1 MFALL
6 DKCSRDSKR
15 EKSKCLSFSSSPI
28 APMAV
33 SRTWTTYQDKQF
45 KLLICCQFLL
55 VVSSDI
61 LFPSSN
67 NENSDQLYCLCY
79 LILSCTPH
87 HDVHREVEPSG
98 ILWRVR
104 SRIWRKNTVM
114 NFFARQLLAAKN
126 ERKADLAK
134 IVALQVKLQDCIAH
148 IGPVDHVAVG
158 QRNTR
163 KQKKNKIPYWC
174 MGNGD
179 L

>member
-1 MFALL
+1 ML
-6 DKCSRDSKR
+6 DKFSRESKR
-15 EKSKCLSFSSSPI
+15 KSRCLSFSSSPI

-67 NENSDQLYCLCY
+67 NENSDQLCYLYSLCY
-79 LILSCTPH
+79 LILPCTPH

-126 ERKADLAK
+126 ERKADLSK

-158 QRNTR
+158 QRNMR
-163 KQKKNKIPYWC
+163 KQKKQNTI
-174 MGNGD
+174 
-179 L
+179 LVQR